1 MLLISWSKLFFEN
14 YLLNIKLKNY
24 QAKNKHKLSEVIM
37 SILILKKSQLHF
49 IAIFLVLISISLS
62 DAVAGGKAG
71 VYGIYMIPS
80 GEDAKNFSRPGLGL
94 GLHIVVPVPQLAN
107 ILAGTAGFE
116 FINLLSKTIELRD
129 RITGLLVEQRT
140 NQNYFRL
147 YIGGQVGGHGNGF
160 FRPHAGMNLALVVY
174 NIETDLVVP
183 DSQDGDEIVQNLSNE
198 THVVAGYDI
207 TLGIDLNFSNK
218 FALDGGVRYLKS
230 FSVPQQLGEGSEKI
244 HPQYFQVYL
253 GIGLSLN

>member
-1 MLLISWSKLFFEN
+1 MRRLF
-14 YLLNIKLKNY
+14 
-24 QAKNKHKLSEVIM
+24 
-37 SILILKKSQLHF
+37 LKKSQLHF
-49 IAIFLVLISISLS
+49 IAIFLVLVSISLS

-71 VYGIYMIPS
+71 IYGIYMIPS

-94 GLHIVVPVPQLAN
+94 GLHIVVPVSQLAN

-116 FINLLSKTIELRD
+116 YINLLEKRVELRD
-129 RITGLLVEQRT
+129 GTTGLLVDQIT
-140 NQNYFRL
+140 SQDYVRL
-147 YIGGQVGGHGNGF
+147 FIGAQVGGHGNGF
-160 FRPHAGMNLALVVY
+160 FRPHAGMNLALIVY
-174 NIETDLVVP
+174 SISTDRVVP
-183 DSQDGDEIVQNLSNE
+183 SSQGGDEITQNLSNE

-230 FSVPQQLGEGSEKI
+230 FSVPQQLGQGSEKI

>member
-1 MLLISWSKLFFEN
+1 MRRFF
-14 YLLNIKLKNY
+14 
-24 QAKNKHKLSEVIM
+24 
-37 SILILKKSQLHF
+37 LKKSQLHF
-49 IAIFLVLISISLS
+49 IAIFLVLVSISFS
-62 DAVAGGKAG
+62 NAIAGGKAG

-116 FINLLSKTIELRD
+116 YINLLEKRAELRD
-129 RITGLLVEQRT
+129 GTTGLLV
-140 NQNYFRL
+140 NQITSQDYVRL
-147 YIGGQVGGHGNGF
+147 FIGAQVGGHGNGF
-160 FRPHAGMNLALVVY
+160 FRPHAGMNLALIVY
-174 NIETDLVVP
+174 SISTDLVVP
-183 DSQDGDEIVQNLSNE
+183 SSQGGNEITQNLSNE

-207 TLGIDLNFSNK
+207 TVGIDLNFSNK
-218 FALDGGVRYLKS
+218 IALDGGIRYLKT

-253 GIGLSLN
+253 GIGLGFN

>member
-1 MLLISWSKLFFEN
+1 MNVLIFK
-14 YLLNIKLKNY
+14 I
-24 QAKNKHKLSEVIM
+24 
-37 SILILKKSQLHF
+37 SQLNF
-49 IAIFLVLISISLS
+49 IKIFLVLISISFS

-80 GEDAKNFSRPGLGL
+80 GKDAKNFSRPGLGL

-116 FINLLSKTIELRD
+116 YINLLEKRAELRD
-129 RITGLLVEQRT
+129 GTTGLLV
-140 NQNYFRL
+140 NQITSQDYVRL
-147 YIGGQVGGHGNGF
+147 FIGAQVGGHGNGF
-160 FRPHAGMNLALVVY
+160 FRPHAGMNLALIVY
-174 NIETDLVVP
+174 SISTDLVVP
-183 DSQDGDEIVQNLSNE
+183 SRQGGDEITQNLSNE

-207 TLGIDLNFSNK
+207 TVGIDLNFSNK
-218 FALDGGVRYLKS
+218 IALDGGIRYLKT

-253 GIGLSLN
+253 GIGLSFN